1 MQRLDNSSLRMDF
14 LVNRYFLQQRQQL
27 ELTEEKIISYDP
39 RHVLGRGY
47 ALVEDKDGNVIV
59 TIKRVQLDQDIS
71 VHVLDGTISADVTA
85 VKEKE

>member
-1 MQRLDNSSLRMDF
+1 MDF
-14 LVNRYFLQQRQQL
+14 FVNRFFLQEGQKL
-27 ELTEEKIISYDP
+27 ELMEEKIISSDP

-47 ALVEDKDGNVIV
+47 ALVEDKDGSVIT

-71 VHVLDGTISADVTA
+71 VHVSDGIISADVTG